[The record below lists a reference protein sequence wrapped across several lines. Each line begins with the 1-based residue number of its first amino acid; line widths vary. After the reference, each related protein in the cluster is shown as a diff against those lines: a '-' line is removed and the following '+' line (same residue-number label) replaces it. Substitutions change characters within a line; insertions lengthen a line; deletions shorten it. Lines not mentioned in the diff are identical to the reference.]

1 MEGAAHRLETVLE
14 EMDGIICWDSC
25 VNLRERICVFIVNLV
40 YRCGAPFPIERSTNS
55 MVAPLGVREI
65 D

>member
-14 EMDGIICWDSC
+14 ERDGIISWDSC
-25 VNLRERICVFIVNLV
+25 VNLRKRICVFIVNLA
-40 YRCGAPFPIERSTNS
+40 YRCGAPFHIERSPNS
-55 MVAPLGVREI
+55 MVAPLGVLEI